1 MRRIAA
7 LACASATALACAWT
21 ACAHAQAP
29 VPSADAPPAVSAVWL
44 ERDLT
49 FTYMGFTSRYSCDGL
64 RDKVR
69 LVLRQLGAGPD
80 VEVTARNCMRLS
92 GPEWSP
98 AVRIVAAFPAEATPE
113 LLAELA
119 ASAPERE
126 LAARAGG
133 GPATEA
139 TAQFPARW
147 RRVEFQSGP
156 HGLRDI
162 DDGDCELMEQLQRSV
177 FERIGVRVLES
188 RLSCVPRQ
196 VTLGAVR
203 MLVEV
208 LEPVPP
214 AADPA
219 Q

>member
-7 LACASATALACAWT
+7 LACASATALLFAWT
-21 ACAHAQAP
+21 ARAEAP
-29 VPSADAPPAVSAVWL
+29 VPAADAPPAVSAVWV
-44 ERDLT
+44 ERDLM
-49 FTYMGFTSRYSCDGL
+49 FTYMGFTSYYSCDGL

-69 LVLRQLGAGPD
+69 VVLERLGARPGFK
-80 VEVTARNCMRLS
+80 VTTRSCMNAT

-98 AVRIVAAFPAEATPE
+98 TLRIVAEFPAEATPE
-113 LLAELA
+113 LMAELA

-133 GPATEA
+133 RPATEA

-147 RRVEFQSGP
+147 KRVEFQSGP

-162 DDGDCELMEQLQRSV
+162 EDGDCELMEQLRRSV
-177 FERIGVRVLES
+177 FDQLGVRVLES
-188 RLSCVPRQ
+188 SVNCVPRQ

-203 MLVEV
+203 MAVEV

-214 AADPA
+214 AADPD